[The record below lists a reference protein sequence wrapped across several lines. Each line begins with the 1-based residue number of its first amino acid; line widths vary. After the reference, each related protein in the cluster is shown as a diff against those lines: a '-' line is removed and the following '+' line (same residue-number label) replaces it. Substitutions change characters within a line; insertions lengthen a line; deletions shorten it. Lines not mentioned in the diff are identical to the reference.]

1 MVLMIAV
8 PGAAITLLLSEADAL
23 SGSQLLKAAGLLLLV
38 STAVTAITPGQE
50 AGR

>member
-1 MVLMIAV
+1 MVLFIAV
-8 PGAAITLLLSEADAL
+8 PGAAMALLLSEAEAL

-38 STAVTAITPGQE
+38 STAVTAITLGHE